1 MSSLG
6 MYELTHPESLSES
19 QLKEI
24 LENRCIDFSDYKHFS
39 KSDLIELYKRVALP
53 LPQRQSEN
61 IQNFDTKGYNEEI
74 YSTNEFHRKLVLLT
88 STCSTKASLNETIK
102 TPATSS
108 VRSKSSIN
116 EFKQTS
122 KKIRLCNSNNVLK
135 YNGIDKRISDEKHDG
150 ASPKKKQKITWP

>member
-74 YSTNEFHRKLVLLT
+74 YSTNEFHRKLVLLRT
-88 STCSTKASLNETIK
+88 H
-102 TPATSS
+102 PATSNGLL
-108 VRSKSSIN
+108 N
-116 EFKQTS
+116 EFLKNLKTRKETYNPEMKQIC
-122 KKIRLCNSNNVLK
+122 KGKENKREMNINQKNQLNGVNNPAMGHK
-135 YNGIDKRISDEKHDG
+135 QHKTEK
-150 ASPKKKQKITWP
+150 T